1 MHLRWEI
8 ETFYD
13 VDEDF
18 NRTLRTESSI
28 SEIILLI
35 WELLNAEFRFPD
47 SKNLICGMI
56 WSIILQ
62 LVLFVTT
69 AFLSTVL
76 NIAVAVLPL
85 RFKTLRTFSTCFLV
99 HLSVVQV
106 ISSIVNVPAFILTRT
121 LNLNFLRAKWSR
133 WTTYT
138 LGVALARMV
147 PYSLVLIAGD
157 RYCATNYGL
166 RYHIWKTR
174 KTTIFTICVTWVFSF
189 VLTFSSLGVHGLKI
203 EEIDLS
209 TQSFYEMFLR
219 SAGKYDLTFQMSVPI
234 LLILIFKILIWK
246 AVRNSRKA
254 IEKSLPT
261 EATRKKLRKIQT
273 KTLKTIAY
281 TILLYLLCTL
291 PRIFLFAVKSHGR
304 WAEFGAIYSFFL
316 FGVVNPILYAFRHRR
331 FRKALSLLV
340 RDPFGRTEPGVN
352 PRLVGMQLVPMANK
366 ALRASAAANRVEVER
381 DNSENF
387 QRIEKNSES
396 KKKGT
401 EIENSPL
408 STGIEDTRL

>member
-1 MHLRWEI
+1 M
-8 ETFYD
+8 
-13 VDEDF
+13 
-18 NRTLRTESSI
+18 
-28 SEIILLI
+28 
-35 WELLNAEFRFPD
+35 
-47 SKNLICGMI
+47 
-56 WSIILQ
+56 
-62 LVLFVTT
+62 LFATT
-69 AFLSTVL
+69 AFLSTAL
-76 NIAVAVLPL
+76 NIAVAILLL

-106 ISSIVNVPAFILTRT
+106 ITSTVNVPAFILTRT

-133 WTTYT
+133 WTTYI

-174 KTTIFTICVTWVFSF
+174 KTTVFTICATWVLSF
-189 VLTFSSLGVHGLKI
+189 ALTFSSLGVHGLKI

-209 TQSFYEMFLR
+209 TQSFYELFLR
-219 SAGKYDLTFQMSVPI
+219 SAGKYDLTIQMFVPI

-246 AVRNSRKA
+246 AVRKSRKA

-261 EATRKKLRKIQT
+261 EATRRKLRRIQT
-273 KTLKTIAY
+273 KTLKTISY

-291 PRIFLFAVKSHGR
+291 PRMFLLAVKSHGG

-331 FRKALSLLV
+331 FRQAISLLV
-340 RDPFGRTEPGVN
+340 RDPFGRAEPGVN
-352 PRLVGMQLVPMANK
+352 SRPVGMQLAPMANK
-366 ALRASAAANRVEVER
+366 ALHASAIADRIEVDR
-381 DNSENF
+381 DNLENV
-387 QRIEKNSES
+387 QRIEKTYES

-401 EIENSPL
+401 NVEDMPL
-408 STGIEDTRL
+408 SSFIQDTRL